1 MLENEKKLVQ
11 EITELKADGD
21 KQTKDQYRTLEQ
33 ERENYKAKMYDI
45 ENKAKVAGGRSAAKE
60 EPFIYLYYI

>member
-45 ENKAKVAGGRSAAKE
+45 ENKAKESENRRN
-60 EPFIYLYYI
+60 